1 MKPTGPRLLAVLLA
15 VGLAGGW
22 ALATIVTGWSGR
34 SLPLPTLAGAA
45 LWLLAIA
52 LFAWGSFVRPRVAA
66 RNRPSVVAEPMPAL
80 QAARI
85 AVLSMAAVRMGAVV
99 AGAYLGIVL
108 STLVGGL
115 STPAAAQAFWS
126 GLLAATGAAATSGV
140 ALWIE
145 RACVLP
151 AGEDDDQ

>member
-1 MKPTGPRLLAVLLA
+1 MKPTSARLIAILLA

-22 ALATIVTGWSGR
+22 ALGTVVAGWTGR
-34 SLPLPTLAGAA
+34 SLPLPVLAGAA

-52 LFAWGSFVRPRVAA
+52 LFAWGSFVRPRVSA
-66 RNRPSVVAEPMPAL
+66 RNNPSPIADPMPAL

-85 AVLSMAAVRMGAVV
+85 AVLSMAASRMGAVV
-99 AGAYLGIVL
+99 AGIYLGVVFATV
-108 STLVGGL
+108 SEGL
-115 STPAAAQAFWS
+115 STPAASQAFWS
-126 GLLAATGAAATSGV
+126 GLLATSGALATCAT

-151 AGEDDDQ
+151 TGDDDED